1 VLRDRDGILYLKA
14 ETGRP
19 IGLPEGRQ
27 TWELTLK
34 RGTMFILGE
43 TAFACDE
50 STVSIPDVRQPQEK
64 VASTIGASELTGPPE
79 MLGLN
84 CATCHRIVATLP
96 VAARFCPRCGSTL
109 ANHRPDLSFF
119 ADVFTRPQRRGLFS
133 WLLPLRRVDLNWR
146 AIGRRP
152 STLIAYVNS
161 LLNMARR
168 YEDAH
173 GADKNLSQAIRY
185 YEKAA
190 RLGSG
195 TAREKLNSPPDEQSG
210 EPPFAKRV

>member
-1 VLRDRDGILYLKA
+1 MNWNIAAAD
-14 ETGRP
+14 
-19 IGLPEGRQ
+19 Q
-27 TWELTLK
+27 
-34 RGTMFILGE
+34 
-43 TAFACDE
+43 
-50 STVSIPDVRQPQEK
+50 SRQPE
-64 VASTIGASELTGPPE
+64 I
-79 MLGLN
+79 LGLN

-109 ANHRPDLSFF
+109 AANRPDLSFL

-133 WLLPLRRVDLNWR
+133 WLLGLRRVDLNWR

-161 LLNMARR
+161 LLNMAQR
-168 YEDAH
+168 YEEAN
-173 GADKNLSQAIRY
+173 GADKNLGQAIRY

-195 TAREKLNSPPDEQSG
+195 TAREKLKSQDDEQSR
-210 EPPFAKRV
+210 EPPFPRYV